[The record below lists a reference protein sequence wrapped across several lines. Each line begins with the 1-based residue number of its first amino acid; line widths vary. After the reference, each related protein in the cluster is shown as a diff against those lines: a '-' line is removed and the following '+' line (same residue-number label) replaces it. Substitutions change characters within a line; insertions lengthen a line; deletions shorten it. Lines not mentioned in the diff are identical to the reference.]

1 MNLSLFMRYE
11 INITYKCNL
20 KCPYCS
26 MKQRLNENIS
36 EQEVLSLL
44 ENVESGSEVTLS
56 GGEPG
61 LCERKFIFKIFRIL
75 LEKNTKIKVNT
86 NGLFIKKYRHLLK
99 FVDTVNFHIETTTF
113 KKLPFKKINYVI
125 ILTRLNVKTLK
136 KFLSETYSKFKV
148 KFDIIPCTDFQNRST
163 NYTSKVNLIRFS
175 KFMTKESLR
184 FFLNNNRYRVTYL
197 N

>member
-1 MNLSLFMRYE
+1 
-11 INITYKCNL
+11 
-20 KCPYCS
+20 

-86 NGLFIKKYRHLLK
+86 NGLFNNKKPFTKKNSGTQLDKILLK
-99 FVDTVNFHIETTTF
+99 
-113 KKLPFKKINYVI
+113 K
-125 ILTRLNVKTLK
+125 
-136 KFLSETYSKFKV
+136 
-148 KFDIIPCTDFQNRST
+148 
-163 NYTSKVNLIRFS
+163 
-175 KFMTKESLR
+175 
-184 FFLNNNRYRVTYL
+184 
-197 N
+197 